1 MNSFCKMTRLNISSC
16 QYPSCLILMLNKD
29 FLEIVCNG
37 HGIRYL
43 KKKNKLLKRMSSS
56 LQFICL
62 GKENITKDLCLNGAV
77 SPRVMHLRSQRF
89 WPSPHTKGSLLFPEA
104 SCWWLRQNSVCS
116 DDQCLRNPRLRS
128 PGRPLRS
135 WGSALVWWWR
145 WWQWYRSLVLAVCP
159 CSFVR
164 ASPHPRGGFCYSHP
178 RRWPGICFQSLQA
191 FQHHV
196 SIASVLSAS
205 AQPVIATS
213 VRWFPMYSGLA
224 ARDVDPDAVLCIR
237 TWEEVVSP
245 LASSWGFLDQRWACV
260 VAFLSRLAKKMA
272 LSKIPSQVLSSGL
285 SDCVCVY
292 ARVCA
297 NIW

>member
-159 CSFVR
+159 CSFVV

-178 RRWPGICFQSLQA
+178 RRWPEPSGFSAPRFYC
-191 FQHHV
+191 
-196 SIASVLSAS
+196 LS
-205 AQPVIATS
+205 P
-213 VRWFPMYSGLA
+213 
-224 ARDVDPDAVLCIR
+224 
-237 TWEEVVSP
+237 E
-245 LASSWGFLDQRWACV
+245 
-260 VAFLSRLAKKMA
+260 
-272 LSKIPSQVLSSGL
+272 
-285 SDCVCVY
+285 CVCPASHCHLSEMVSNVFWIGCQRRWPRCGPLY
-292 ARVCA
+292 
-297 NIW
+297 